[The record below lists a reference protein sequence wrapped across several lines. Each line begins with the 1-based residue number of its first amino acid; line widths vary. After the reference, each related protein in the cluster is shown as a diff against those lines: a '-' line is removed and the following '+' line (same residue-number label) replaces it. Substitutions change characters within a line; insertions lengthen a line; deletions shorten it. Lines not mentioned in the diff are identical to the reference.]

1 MKKMSGVKCSLVI
14 IVVSLLSL
22 LIAYFFTNETT
33 AELLSCLKAIVFKYE
48 FESIVLLTI
57 VLILAV
63 ILFLTGYV
71 FGSKFWG
78 KGYATETLKIV
89 IEYLI
94 KECNFHLVEAKH
106 HASNPASGRV
116 MEKAGMKKDG
126 ILRERRKNKLIDGYD
141 DLVIYSITKSDLT

>member
-33 AELLSCLKAIVFKYE
+33 AELLSCLKIIVFKYE

-63 ILFLTGYV
+63 ILFLIGYV
-71 FGSKFWG
+71 FGSKFN
-78 KGYATETLKIV
+78 KTETKDTQG
-89 IEYLI
+89 ESTTQQTS
-94 KECNFHLVEAKH
+94 
-106 HASNPASGRV
+106 HASKTTQQKKQTSHASKTPQPKNNSTGRPF
-116 MEKAGMKKDG
+116 
-126 ILRERRKNKLIDGYD
+126 
-141 DLVIYSITKSDLT
+141 

>member
-1 MKKMSGVKCSLVI
+1 MKHNNC
-14 IVVSLLSL
+14 
-22 LIAYFFTNETT
+22 
-33 AELLSCLKAIVFKYE
+33 EL
-48 FESIVLLTI
+48 
-57 VLILAV
+57 
-63 ILFLTGYV
+63 GYV
-71 FGSKFWG
+71 FWSKFWG

-141 DLVIYSITKSDLT
+141 DLVIYSITKKEVLFKKWLLFSLLLRPCQRKNFMLYYFLNKKILTYQFVYFKEWFYLSILTKKEK